1 MLTSLPYS
9 ATDELTDGMA
19 TDRSNYT
26 VASLIKFIYL
36 ESKDKNVDIL
46 HVLSAS
52 NYTFSKF
59 NIKND
64 NSQSNFSEFSV
75 CLSVCQSCIRNN
87 KNISDL

>member
-64 NSQSNFSEFSV
+64 NSRIFLNLVYV
-75 CLSVCQSCIRNN
+75 CPYVSLAWVS
-87 KNISDL
+87 ISQEQ